1 MDRKTGTIMIV
12 AAGILWGSMS
22 IFVNA
27 LTALGMT
34 SMQIS
39 VSRSLFTPFLLI
51 PILYKMDKKLI
62 AIAPRDWY
70 YFLGTGIFSLLFFN
84 WCYFN
89 AIKASSASV
98 AAVLLYTAPIFVVLM
113 SAALFGE
120 KLTKKKLAALAVTF
134 IGCVLVSGVLSQGQS
149 IGTKA
154 LLMGLGSGFGYSLY
168 SIFGRYALAKYHSL
182 TVTLYTIMFCAVG
195 SLILSAAETGVL
207 LPAQLFTAK
216 GLVIAVLMSVVT
228 CAAPYVLYTSGLR
241 YVESGRASIYATVE
255 PAVATIISVTVF
267 SEQLTLTKISGMLM
281 IFLSVVIL
289 AKEK

>member
-1 MDRKTGTIMIV
+1 MNRKTGTVMIV
-12 AAGILWGSMS
+12 SAGILWGGMC

-27 LTALGMT
+27 LTAMGMT

-39 VSRSLFTPFLLI
+39 VSRSIFAPLFLI

-62 AIAPRDWY
+62 VINPRDWY

-98 AAVLLYTAPIFVVLM
+98 AAVLLYTAPIFIVLM

-120 KLTKKKLAALAVTF
+120 KLTPKKLAALAVTF
-134 IGCVLVSGVLSQGQS
+134 IGCVLVSGVLSQTEN
-149 IGTKA
+149 IGMTA

-216 GLVIAVLMSVVT
+216 GSTIAVLMSLTT
-228 CAAPYVLYTSGLR
+228 CAAPYVLYTAGLR
-241 YVESGRASIYATVE
+241 HVESGRASIYATVE
-255 PAVATIISVTVF
+255 PAVATLIGVTMF
-267 SEQLTLTKISGMLM
+267 NEQLTALKISGMAM
-281 IFLSVVIL
+281 ILGSVLLL